1 MGRALLSLSSCRF
14 LSNAISE
21 NSSLITLFKYLA
33 VEASKIGSVFLT
45 LLRKQH
51 RESLQMNPLLQDAL
65 RSSLCF
71 PGFLPGHRLSCYPLS
86 LQQVQP
92 HMLQSSLLPCL
103 PSATALR
110 DSAEQEALAP
120 PASWACRVETGLS
133 RTQGQ
138 GAGLG
143 HCCPLSGPLI
153 FISPISQFVND
164 IFKSSVGSEI
174 VSTISSFF
182 H

>member
-1 MGRALLSLSSCRF
+1 MYFTPGTWTWCHLGRALLSLSSCRF

-71 PGFLPGHRLSCYPLS
+71 PGFLPGHWLSCYLS
-86 LQQVQP
+86 S
-92 HMLQSSLLPCL
+92 QSPAGPTSHAAELTPSLSSKCHSPQ
-103 PSATALR
+103 R
-110 DSAEQEALAP
+110 Q
-120 PASWACRVETGLS
+120 R
-133 RTQGQ
+133 
-138 GAGLG
+138 GAGGVSSPCFLG
-143 HCCPLSGPLI
+143 LQDGNWALQDSGPGGWTGALL
-153 FISPISQFVND
+153 SPLRASDFYLPDFTVC
-164 IFKSSVGSEI
+164 
-174 VSTISSFF
+174 
-182 H
+182 